1 MTFDSVMK
9 KVAKVIAVITTLYH
23 VYLGFFG
30 LTMPLGNYA
39 ITLALLMC
47 LTFLYVPFAGKGKK
61 ISFLDAILAFLSL
74 VVGFYIFANY
84 EMLSVRASMVGEM
97 TNLEY
102 GLGILTI
109 LLVLESTRRTIGMP
123 LVYIAVFFLL
133 YCYFGNYI
141 PGMFTH
147 SGFTSRDIVE
157 SMYLTLDGIFGTPI
171 AVVTTLVIQF
181 VLFGA
186 FLEGSGA
193 AKFFVDISMSLF
205 GRLKGAAGHI
215 GNFAAMLFG
224 TMTGSPTASTVT
236 VGSFMI
242 PMMKRTGFTSIFS
255 GAITSVSCTGAALM
269 PPIMGTAAFLM
280 AEMTGIRYID
290 ICKAALFPAALYF
303 LSCSLMVY
311 FEASKTG
318 IEGYRKEDLPSF
330 FKTLPI
336 SLQYMGPIAA
346 LIILLI
352 LGYSPALCAV
362 VASIMIFGAS
372 FFRKVTR
379 MDLRSLASTL
389 EATSRTSL
397 SVATSCASAGIVVG
411 AIILTGLGGKFASIV
426 VALSHQSLFLA
437 LFLTMI
443 ASLMLGMGMPLPV
456 VYILTAVLCGPA
468 IAALGIPIIAAHLF
482 LVYFACISAV
492 TPPVAVAAYAA
503 AAIAEDNPVKL
514 GFAAFK
520 YAVAGFIIPYAMVYD
535 QSILLQGGA
544 VKILIAIASCTVGVF
559 ALSAAVS
566 RWLFTTLSRLGQG
579 MLFAGGILLIYPE
592 WITSL
597 IGVCLIA
604 PVVRINYQKKTNAS
618 KLAAAL
624 ENAAP
629 LS

>member
-9 KVAKVIAVITTLYH
+9 KVARVIAVIATLYH

-30 LTMPLGNYA
+30 LSMPLANYA
-39 ITLALLMC
+39 ITLSLLMC
-47 LTFLYVPFAGKGKK
+47 LVFLYVPFAGKGKR
-61 ISFLDAILAFLSL
+61 ITVFDTIPALLSL
-74 VVGFYIFANY
+74 VVGFYILINY
-84 EMLSVRASMVGEM
+84 DTLSVRASMVGEM

-102 GLGILTI
+102 GLGIITI

-133 YCYFGNYI
+133 YCYFGNHL

-157 SMYLTLDGIFGTPI
+157 SMYLTLDGILGTPI

-186 FLEGSGA
+186 FLESSGA

-242 PMMKRTGFTSIFS
+242 PMMKKTRFSSVFS
-255 GAITSVSCTGAALM
+255 GAITSVACTGAALV
-269 PPIMGTAAFLM
+269 PPVMGTAAFLM

-290 ICKAALFPAALYF
+290 ICKAAIFPALLYF
-303 LSCSLMVY
+303 LSCFLIVH
-311 FEASKTG
+311 FESSKAG
-318 IEGYRKEDLPSF
+318 IEGYRKEELPSF
-330 FKTLPI
+330 LKTLPI
-336 SLQYMGPIAA
+336 GLQYIGPMAV
-346 LIILLI
+346 LIILLV

-362 VASIMIFGAS
+362 VASILIFIAS
-372 FFRKVTR
+372 YFRSSTR
-379 MDLRSLASTL
+379 MGLRSLVDTL
-389 EATSRTSL
+389 ESTAKTSL
-397 SVATSCASAGIVVG
+397 SVATSCAAAGIVVG

-443 ASLMLGMGMPLPV
+443 ASLILGMGMPLPV
-456 VYILTAVLCGPA
+456 VYILTAVLCGSA
-468 IAALGIPIIAAHLF
+468 IASLGIPLIAAHLF

-503 AAIAEDNPVKL
+503 AAIAEDNPMKL

-520 YAVAGFIIPYAMVYD
+520 YAIAGFIIPFAMVYD
-535 QSILLQGGA
+535 QSILLQGD
-544 VKILIAIASCTVGVF
+544 VFKILLAVASCTIGVF

-566 RWLFTTLSRLGQG
+566 RWLFTTLSRLGQV
-579 MLFAGGILLIYPE
+579 MLLVGGILLVYPE

-597 IGVCLIA
+597 IGICIIA
-604 PVVRINYQKKTNAS
+604 PAVRINYQKKKISESVIAAVDNS
-618 KLAAAL
+618 AAL
-624 ENAAP
+624 
-629 LS
+629 S